1 MLTHAAHTHFRFVTV
16 DNERE
21 DGSTVLDVEVKD
33 YPGKGNGMRR
43 GVLCVRGHGI
53 SDAWRQALD

>member
-1 MLTHAAHTHFRFVTV
+1 MAMTRRHHRILTHAAHTHFRFVTV

-33 YPGKGNGMRR
+33 YPGRAM
-43 GVLCVRGHGI
+43 
-53 SDAWRQALD
+53 A

>member
-1 MLTHAAHTHFRFVTV
+1 MTMTRRHHRILTHAAHTHFRFVTV

-33 YPGKGNGMRR
+33 YPGRAM
-43 GVLCVRGHGI
+43 
-53 SDAWRQALD
+53 A